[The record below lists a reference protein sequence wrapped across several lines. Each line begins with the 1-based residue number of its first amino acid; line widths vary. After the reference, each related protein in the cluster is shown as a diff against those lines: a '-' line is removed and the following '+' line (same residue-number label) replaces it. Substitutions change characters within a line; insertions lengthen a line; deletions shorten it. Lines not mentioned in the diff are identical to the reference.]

1 MDLNDNEQN
10 KSDKEKF
17 LLNIEEVKSTTSSTS
32 SKSLRREI

>member
-17 LLNIEEVKSTTSSTS
+17 LLNIEEIKRQQIPQVQKV
-32 SKSLRREI
+32 